1 MASMTTGDGDRAVL
15 LVGSVA
21 MPLVGFGTWQARGRR
36 GYEAIQ
42 RALDVGYRLIDTATI
57 YGNEAEVGRAVR
69 DSGLSR
75 QAVFVTT
82 KLPPDNAGRERQ
94 TIETSL
100 RTLQMDYVD
109 LWLVHWPPRGQA
121 SPDTWRRFLEVR
133 EEGLARSV
141 GVSNYSTAQI
151 DELIASTG
159 EAPSVNQV
167 RWSPMRYD
175 AKRLAD
181 SRERGVAL
189 EGYSPL
195 KGTDL
200 SAPALVEIAQAH
212 EVTPAQVVLRWHVD
226 HRVIV
231 IPKSTTPQRIQSN
244 FDIFGFTLSEDEIA
258 RIDALSAR
266 R

>member
-1 MASMTTGDGDRAVL
+1 MTTGSGDRAVML
-15 LVGSVA
+15 AHSVA
-21 MPLVGFGTWQARGRR
+21 MPLVGFGTWQVRGPR
-36 GYEAIQ
+36 GYEALRQ
-42 RALDVGYRLIDTATI
+42 ALDVGYRLIDTATM

-69 DSGLSR
+69 DSDLPR
-75 QAVFVTT
+75 QAMCVTT
-82 KLPPDNAGRERQ
+82 KLPPENAGRVRQ
-94 TIETSL
+94 TITRSL
-100 RTLQMDYVD
+100 RALQMDYVD

-121 SPDTWRRFLEVR
+121 TPNTWRQVLDVR
-133 EEGLARSV
+133 EEGLARAV

-159 EAPSVNQV
+159 EAPAVNQI
-167 RWSPMRYD
+167 RWSPMLHD
-175 AKRLAD
+175 AKRLAE

-195 KGTDL
+195 KGMNL
-200 SAPALVEIAQAH
+200 SAPALVEIARAH
-212 EVTPAQVVLRWHVD
+212 GVTAAQVVLRWHVE

-244 FDIFGFTLSEDEIA
+244 FDIFGFSLSEEEIA
-258 RIDALSAR
+258 RLDALSTR